1 MAFEF
6 EDRLEKVLTLAETLP
21 RYKQDLM
28 RLAAKNLKFTF
39 KDTAYEVDITIDRLK
54 LFEQTEFFLER
65 RKPLGGDGST
75 VAVMLS
81 YNGSAWLNTVITSMY
96 IVGNK
101 VLAKF
106 ASRGDELMALTKDM
120 YEPIFGQDITFY
132 QGGGR
137 SFLRDSLNDPNIS
150 AVIVFGFDENM
161 LPYEED
167 FRRTGKKFVF
177 EGPGVD
183 PFIVLPDADFNKAF
197 NDLMKAKFSYSGQT
211 CSAPK
216 RIFIHRSIY
225 EEFLE
230 EFVDRVR
237 KLKVGAPE
245 DPETDVSP
253 VASDLAV
260 SRIVEQLQDAVEK
273 KAKIL
278 LGGQIEGNVIYPTVI
293 RDATDD
299 MAGMREEVFGP
310 VAFTSPFDSVPEVLA
325 RSQDHK
331 YGLRAAVFGGTEAKE
346 VGRALRGES
355 YCHPVSDYTF
365 GKFGTVA
372 VNAPRSETWIGS
384 LVTKAVGGYGYSG
397 WIWETVDGEF
407 RLKQGPKLLSIETS
421 VPTD

>member
-1 MAFEF
+1 MEF
-6 EDRLEKVLTLAETLP
+6 EDRLEKVLALAETLP

-28 RLAAKNLKFTF
+28 ALAAKNLKFTY
-39 KDTAYEVDITIDRLK
+39 KDTAYEVDITVDRLK
-54 LFEQTEFFLER
+54 LFEQTEIFLGKR
-65 RKPLGGDGST
+65 RPLGGPGST

-81 YNGSAWLNTVITSMY
+81 YNGSAWLNTVITSIFM
-96 IVGNK
+96 VGNK

-106 ASRGDELMALTKDM
+106 ASRGDELMALTRNM

-132 QGGGR
+132 HGDGK
-137 SFLRDSLNDPNIS
+137 SFLRDSLNNPDIS
-150 AVIVFGFDENM
+150 AVIVFGFDTNM
-161 LPYEED
+161 LPYEEE

-183 PFIVLPDADFNKAF
+183 PFIVLPDADFDKAF

-216 RIFIHRSIY
+216 RIFVHRSIY
-225 EEFLE
+225 EAFLE
-230 EFVDRVR
+230 EFVARVR

-253 VASDLAV
+253 VASNLAV
-260 SRIVEQLQDAVEK
+260 SRIKEQLQDAVEK
-273 KAKIL
+273 KARVL
-278 LGGQIEGNVIYPTVI
+278 LGGEIEGNVIYPTVI

-310 VAFTSPFDSVPEVLA
+310 VAFTSPFDSVPEVIA
-325 RSQDHK
+325 RSQNHK
-331 YGLRAAVFGGTEAKE
+331 YGLRGAVFGGAEAKQ
-346 VGRALRGES
+346 VARALRGES
-355 YCHPVSDYTF
+355 YCHPVPGYTF

-372 VNAPRSETWIGS
+372 VNTPRSETWVGS

-397 WIWETVDGEF
+397 WIWETVDGKF
-407 RLKQGPKLLSIETS
+407 RLKQGPKLLSLETS
-421 VPTD
+421 VPMD

>member
-1 MAFEF
+1 MLF
-6 EDRLEKVLTLAETLP
+6 EDRLEKVLALAETLP

-28 RLAAKNLKFTF
+28 ALAAKNLKFTY
-39 KDTAYEVDITIDRLK
+39 KDTAYEVDITVDRLK
-54 LFEQTEFFLER
+54 LFEHTEIFLGKR
-65 RKPLGGDGST
+65 RPLGPGST

-81 YNGSAWLNTVITSMY
+81 YNGSAWLNTVITSIYM
-96 IVGNK
+96 VGNK

-106 ASRGDELMALTKDM
+106 ASRGDELMALTQNM

-132 QGGGR
+132 HGSGK
-137 SFLRDSLNDPNIS
+137 SFLRDSLNNPDIS
-150 AVIVFGFDENM
+150 AVIVFGFDANM

-183 PFIVLPDADFNKAF
+183 PFIVLADADFDKAF
-197 NDLMKAKFSYSGQT
+197 NDLIRAKFSYSGQT

-216 RIFIHRSIY
+216 RIFVHRSIY
-225 EEFLE
+225 EAFLE
-230 EFVDRVR
+230 EFVARVR
-237 KLKVGAPE
+237 KLKLGAPE

-260 SRIVEQLQDAVEK
+260 SRIKEQLRDASEK

-278 LGGQIEGNVIYPTVI
+278 LGGQIEGQVIYPTVI

-299 MAGMREEVFGP
+299 MTGMREEVFGP
-310 VAFTSPFDSVPEVLA
+310 VAFTSPFDSVPEVIA
-325 RSQDHK
+325 RSQNNK
-331 YGLRAAVFGGTEAKE
+331 YGLRAAVFGGAEAKE
-346 VGRALRGES
+346 VARALRGEY
-355 YCHPVSDYTF
+355 YCHPVPDYTF

-372 VNAPRSETWIGS
+372 VNTPRSETWIGS
-384 LVTKAVGGYGYSG
+384 LVTKPVGGYGYSG
-397 WIWETVDGEF
+397 WIWETVDGKF

-421 VPTD
+421 VPMD

>member
-1 MAFEF
+1 MMF
-6 EDRLEKVLTLAETLP
+6 EDRLEKVLALAETLP

-28 RLAAKNLKFTF
+28 SLAAKNLQFTF
-39 KDTAYEVDITIDRLK
+39 KDTAYEVDLTVDRLK
-54 LFEQTEFFLER
+54 LFEQTEIFLGN
-65 RKPLGGDGST
+65 RKPLGGPGSA

-81 YNGSAWLNTVITSMY
+81 YNGSAWLNTVITSVYM
-96 IVGNK
+96 VGNK

-106 ASRGDELMALTKDM
+106 ASRGDELMALTKNM
-120 YEPIFGQDITFY
+120 YEPIFGPDISFY
-132 QGGGR
+132 HGDGK
-137 SFLRDSLNDPNIS
+137 SFLRDSLNNPDIS
-150 AVIVFGFDENM
+150 AVIVFGFDTNM

-183 PFIVLPDADFNKAF
+183 PFIVLPDADFDKAF
-197 NDLMKAKFSYSGQT
+197 QDLMKAKFSYSGQT

-225 EEFLE
+225 EAFLE
-230 EFVDRVR
+230 EFVARVR

-260 SRIVEQLQDAVEK
+260 SRIVAQLKDAVDK
-273 KAKIL
+273 KARIL
-278 LGGQIEGNVIYPTVI
+278 TGGQIEGNVIYPTVI

-299 MAGMREEVFGP
+299 MAGMSKEVFGP
-310 VAFTSPFDSVPEVLA
+310 VAFTSPFDSVPEVIA
-325 RSQDHK
+325 RSQNHK
-331 YGLRAAVFGGTEAKE
+331 YGLRAAVFGGTEAKQ
-346 VGRALRGES
+346 VARALRGES
-355 YCHPVSDYTF
+355 YCHPVPDYTF

-372 VNAPRSETWIGS
+372 VNKPRAETWIGS

-397 WIWETVDGEF
+397 WIWETVEGEF
-407 RLKQGPKLLSIETS
+407 RLKQGPKLLSLETS
-421 VPTD
+421 VPMD

>member
-1 MAFEF
+1 MLF
-6 EDRLEKVLTLAETLP
+6 EDRLEKVLALAETLP
-21 RYKQDLM
+21 RYKRDLM
-28 RLAAKNLKFTF
+28 ALAARNLKFTF
-39 KDTAYEVDITIDRLK
+39 KDTAYEVDLTVDRLK
-54 LFEQTEFFLER
+54 LFEQTEIFLGKR
-65 RKPLGGDGST
+65 RPLGGPGST

-81 YNGSAWLNTVITSMY
+81 YNGSAWLNTVITSIYM
-96 IVGNK
+96 VGNK

-106 ASRGDELMALTKDM
+106 ASRGDELMALTKNM
-120 YEPIFGQDITFY
+120 YEPIFGPDITFY
-132 QGGGR
+132 HGDGK
-137 SFLRDSLNDPNIS
+137 SFLGDSLNNPDIS
-150 AVIVFGFDENM
+150 AVIVFGFDTNM

-183 PFIVLPDADFNKAF
+183 PFIVLPDADFDKAF
-197 NDLMKAKFSYSGQT
+197 KDLMNAKFSYSGQT

-216 RIFIHRSIY
+216 RIFIHRSVY

-230 EFVDRVR
+230 EFVARVR

-260 SRIVEQLQDAVEK
+260 SRIVAQLQDAVEK
-273 KAKIL
+273 KARIL
-278 LGGQIEGNVIYPTVI
+278 LGGQIEGNVIFPTVI

-310 VAFTSPFDSVPEVLA
+310 VAFTSPFDSVLEVIA
-325 RSQDHK
+325 RSQNHK

-346 VGRALRGES
+346 VARALRGES
-355 YCHPVSDYTF
+355 YCHPVPDYTF

-372 VNAPRSETWIGS
+372 VNTPRSETWIGS

-407 RLKQGPKLLSIETS
+407 RLKQGPKLLSLETS
-421 VPTD
+421 VPID

>member
-1 MAFEF
+1 MMFE
-6 EDRLEKVLTLAETLP
+6 ERLEKVLDLAETLP

-28 RLAAKNLKFTF
+28 TLAAKNLKFTF
-39 KDTAYEVDITIDRLK
+39 KDTAYEVGITVDRLK
-54 LFEQTEFFLER
+54 LFDQTEIFLGN
-65 RKPLGGDGST
+65 RKPLGGPGST

-81 YNGSAWLNTVITSMY
+81 YNGSAWLNTVITSVYM
-96 IVGNK
+96 VGNK

-106 ASRGDELMALTKDM
+106 ASRGDELMALTKTM
-120 YEPIFGQDITFY
+120 YEPIFGPDISFY
-132 QGGGR
+132 HGSGK
-137 SFLRDSLNDPNIS
+137 SFIKDSLNNPDIS
-150 AVIVFGFDENM
+150 AVIVFGFDANV

-167 FRRTGKKFVF
+167 FRRSGKKFVF

-197 NDLMKAKFSYSGQT
+197 KDLMQAKFSYSGQT

-216 RIFIHRSIY
+216 RIFVHRSIY
-225 EEFLE
+225 DEFLE
-230 EFVDRVR
+230 EFVARVR

-260 SRIVEQLQDAVEK
+260 SRIVAQLKDAMEK
-273 KAKIL
+273 KARIL

-299 MAGMREEVFGP
+299 MVGMREEVFGP
-310 VAFTSPFDSVPEVLA
+310 VAFTSPFDSVPEVIA
-325 RSQDHK
+325 RSQNHK
-331 YGLRAAVFGGTEAKE
+331 YGLRAAVFGGAEAKE
-346 VGRALRGES
+346 VAQALRGES
-355 YCHPVSDYTF
+355 YCHPVPDYTF

-372 VNAPRSETWIGS
+372 VNKPRSETWIGS
-384 LVTKAVGGYGYSG
+384 LVTKPVGGYGYSG
-397 WIWETVDGEF
+397 WIWETVDGQF
-407 RLKQGPKLLSIETS
+407 RLKQGPKLLSLETS

>member
-1 MAFEF
+1 MMF
-6 EDRLEKVLTLAETLP
+6 EDRLEKVLALAETLP

-28 RLAAKNLKFTF
+28 SLAAKNLQFTF
-39 KDTAYEVDITIDRLK
+39 KDTAYEVDLTVDRLK
-54 LFEQTEFFLER
+54 LFEQTEIFLGN
-65 RKPLGGDGST
+65 RKPLGGPGSA

-81 YNGSAWLNTVITSMY
+81 YNGSAWLNTVITSVYM
-96 IVGNK
+96 VGNK

-106 ASRGDELMALTKDM
+106 ASRGDELMALTKNM
-120 YEPIFGQDITFY
+120 YEPIFGPDISFY
-132 QGGGR
+132 HGDGK
-137 SFLRDSLNDPNIS
+137 SFLRDSLNNPDIS
-150 AVIVFGFDENM
+150 AVIVFGFDTNM

-183 PFIVLPDADFNKAF
+183 PFIVLPDADFDKAF
-197 NDLMKAKFSYSGQT
+197 QDLMKAKFSYSGQT

-225 EEFLE
+225 EAFLE
-230 EFVDRVR
+230 EFVARVR

-260 SRIVEQLQDAVEK
+260 SRIVAQLKDAVDK
-273 KAKIL
+273 KARIL
-278 LGGQIEGNVIYPTVI
+278 TGGQIEGNVIYPTVI

-299 MAGMREEVFGP
+299 MAGMSEEVFGP
-310 VAFTSPFDSVPEVLA
+310 VAFTSPFDSVPEVIA
-325 RSQDHK
+325 RSQNHK
-331 YGLRAAVFGGTEAKE
+331 YGLRAAVFGGTEAKQ
-346 VGRALRGES
+346 VARALRGES
-355 YCHPVSDYTF
+355 YCHPVPDYTF

-372 VNAPRSETWIGS
+372 VNKPRAETWIGS

-397 WIWETVDGEF
+397 WIWETVEGEF
-407 RLKQGPKLLSIETS
+407 RLKQGPKLLSLETS
-421 VPTD
+421 VPMD

>member
-6 EDRLEKVLTLAETLP
+6 EDRLEKVLTLAATLP

-28 RLAAKNLKFTF
+28 SLAAKNLKFTF
-39 KDTAYEVDITIDRLK
+39 KDTAYEVDITVDRLK
-54 LFEQTEFFLER
+54 LFEHTEFFLGKR
-65 RKPLGGDGST
+65 RPLGGPGST

-81 YNGSAWLNTVITSMY
+81 YNGSAWLNTVITSIYM
-96 IVGNK
+96 VGNK

-106 ASRGDELMALTKDM
+106 ASRGDELMALTKSM

-132 QGGGR
+132 QGGGK
-137 SFLRDSLNDPNIS
+137 SFLRDCLNDPNIS

-183 PFIVLPDADFNKAF
+183 PFIVLAEADFDKAF
-197 NDLMKAKFSYSGQT
+197 NDLMRAKFSYAGQT

-225 EEFLE
+225 DAFLE
-230 EFVDRVR
+230 EFVARVR

-260 SRIVEQLQDAVEK
+260 SRIKEQLQDAVEK

-278 LGGQIEGNVIYPTVI
+278 LGGRIEGNVIYPTVI

-310 VAFTSPFDSVPEVLA
+310 VAFTSPFDSVAEVIA
-325 RSQDHK
+325 RSRDHK
-331 YGLRAAVFGGTEAKE
+331 YGLRAAVFGGEEAKE
-346 VGRALRGES
+346 VGKALRGES
-355 YCHPVSDYTF
+355 YCHPVPDYTF

-372 VNAPRSETWIGS
+372 VNTPRSETWIGS

-397 WIWETVDGEF
+397 WIWETVAGEF

-421 VPTD
+421 VAAY

>member
-1 MAFEF
+1 MTF

-28 RLAAKNLKFTF
+28 QSAAKNLKFTF
-39 KDTAYEVDITIDRLK
+39 KDTAYEVDLTVDRLR
-54 LFEQTEFFLER
+54 LFDQTEIFLGKR
-65 RKPLGGDGST
+65 QPLGGPGTT

-81 YNGSAWLNTVITSMY
+81 YNGSAWLNTVITSIY

-106 ASRGDELMALTKDM
+106 ASRGEDLMALTRAM
-120 YEPIFGQDITFY
+120 YEPIFGRDITFY
-132 QGGGR
+132 EGDGK
-137 SFLRDSLNDPNIS
+137 SFMRHCLNSPDIS
-150 AVIVFGFDENM
+150 TVIVFGFDTNM

-177 EGPGVD
+177 EGPGAD
-183 PFIVLPDADFNKAF
+183 PFIVLPDADLDKAF
-197 NDLMKAKFSYSGQT
+197 ADLVQAKFSYSGQT

-216 RIFIHRSIY
+216 RIFVHRSIY

-230 EFVDRVR
+230 QFVDRVR
-237 KLKVGAPE
+237 RLKVGAPE

-260 SRIVEQLQDAVEK
+260 SRIKTLLQDAVAR
-273 KAKIL
+273 KARVLI
-278 LGGQIEGNVIYPTVI
+278 GGEIEGNLVYPTVL

-310 VAFTSPFDSVPEVLA
+310 VAFTSPFDSIPEVIA
-325 RSQDHK
+325 RARNHK
-331 YGLRAAVFGGTEAKE
+331 YGLRAAVFGGAEAKQIA
-346 VGRALRGES
+346 RTLRGES
-355 YCHPVSDYTF
+355 YCHPVADYTF

-372 VNAPRSETWIGS
+372 VNTPRAETWIGS

-397 WIWETVDGEF
+397 WIWETIDGEF
-407 RLKQGPKLLSIETS
+407 RLKQGPKLLSLESS
-421 VPTD
+421 VPMD

>member
-1 MAFEF
+1 MLF
-6 EDRLEKVLTLAETLP
+6 EDRLEKVLALAETLP

-28 RLAAKNLKFTF
+28 SLAAKNLQFTF

-54 LFEQTEFFLER
+54 LFDQTEIFLGK
-65 RKPLGGDGST
+65 RKPLGGPGST

-81 YNGSAWLNTVITSMY
+81 YNGSAWLNTVITSIYM
-96 IVGNK
+96 VGNK

-106 ASRGDELMALTKDM
+106 ASRGDELMALTRNM
-120 YEPIFGQDITFY
+120 YKPIFGRDITFY
-132 QGGGR
+132 HGDGK
-137 SFLRDSLNDPNIS
+137 SFLKDSLSDPDIS
-150 AVIVFGFDENM
+150 AVIVFGFDTNM

-183 PFIVLPDADFNKAF
+183 PFIVLPDADFDKAF

-216 RIFIHRSIY
+216 RIFVHRSIY

-230 EFVDRVR
+230 QFVARVR
-237 KLKVGAPE
+237 QLVVGAPE
-245 DPETDVSP
+245 DLKTDVSP

-260 SRIVEQLQDAVEK
+260 SRIVTQLQDAVEK
-273 KAKIL
+273 KARIL
-278 LGGQIEGNVIYPTVI
+278 VGGQIEGKVVYPTVI

-299 MAGMREEVFGP
+299 MMGMREEVFGP
-310 VAFTSPFDSVPEVLA
+310 VAFTSAFDSVPEVIA
-325 RSQDHK
+325 RAQNHK
-331 YGLRAAVFGGTEAKE
+331 YGLRGAVFGGPEAKE
-346 VGRALRGES
+346 VARALRGES
-355 YCHPVSDYTF
+355 YCHPVPDYTF

-372 VNAPRSETWIGS
+372 VNTPRAETWVGS

-397 WIWETVDGEF
+397 WIWETVAGEF
-407 RLKQGPKLLSIETS
+407 RLKQGPKLLSLETS
-421 VPTD
+421 VPMY

>member
-1 MAFEF
+1 MTF
-6 EDRLEKVLTLAETLP
+6 EDRLEKVLALAQTLP

-28 RLAAKNLKFTF
+28 ALAAKNLKFTF
-39 KDTAYEVDITIDRLK
+39 KDTAYEVDITVDRLK
-54 LFEQTEFFLER
+54 LFEQTEFFLGR
-65 RKPLGGDGST
+65 RKPLGGPGST

-81 YNGSAWLNTVITSMY
+81 YNGSAWLNTVITSIYM
-96 IVGNK
+96 VGNK

-106 ASRGDELMALTKDM
+106 ASRGDELMALTKSM
-120 YEPIFGQDITFY
+120 YEPIFGQDISFY
-132 QGGGR
+132 NGGGK
-137 SFLRDSLNDPNIS
+137 SFLRDSLDNPDIS
-150 AVIVFGFDENM
+150 AVIVFGFDRNM
-161 LPYEED
+161 LPYED
-167 FRRTGKKFVF
+167 GFRRTGKKFVF

-183 PFIVLPDADFNKAF
+183 PFIVLPDADFDKAF
-197 NDLMKAKFSYSGQT
+197 NDLMRAKFSYSGQT

-225 EEFLE
+225 DAFLE
-230 EFVDRVR
+230 EFVARVR
-237 KLKVGAPE
+237 KLKLGAPE

-260 SRIVEQLQDAVEK
+260 SRIVEQLQDAVQK

-293 RDATDD
+293 QDATDD

-310 VAFTSPFDSVPEVLA
+310 VAFTSPFDSVPEVIA
-325 RSQDHK
+325 RSRDHK
-331 YGLRAAVFGGTEAKE
+331 YGLRAAVFGGAEAKA
-346 VGRALRGES
+346 VARALKGES
-355 YCHPVSDYTF
+355 YCHPVPDYTF

-372 VNAPRSETWIGS
+372 VNTPRSETWIGS

-421 VPTD
+421 VPMD